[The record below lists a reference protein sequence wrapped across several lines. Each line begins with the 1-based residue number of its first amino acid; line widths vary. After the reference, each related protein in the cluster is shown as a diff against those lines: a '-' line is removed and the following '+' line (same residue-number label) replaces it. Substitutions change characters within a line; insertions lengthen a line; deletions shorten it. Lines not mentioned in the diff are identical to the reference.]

1 MSTQPSVE
9 NRTLPNG
16 KENPKYV
23 DLLDEDPAIAGQK
36 FVCLSFISPEAI
48 LKKREHYLFEK
59 FIQQWDLAKSMS
71 KFQDFVNFISYKY
84 TLDSAK
90 LIEDYNEFIKE
101 EEVNLK
107 QDSQLVENDYRTFLD
122 KNEDRLNL
130 EFNRKNDFQTSVR
143 GLKIRGVFS
152 NQEEAEMH
160 SKKTRERDP
169 NHDIYVGTVG
179 SWLPFEPDAYKTVK
193 IDFMEPELNRLHQEK
208 TANEIKAKEAFDQR
222 VKDAKRKAIEENVRK
237 ARESGNK
244 LTQTLDDQGNLVG
257 VNTMNFDDREVAD
270 DKAKDEYNN
279 SVFDNA
285 NKFDKL
291 D

>member
-1 MSTQPSVE
+1 MSSQSSVE

-36 FVCLSFISPEAI
+36 FVCLSFISPESI
-48 LKKREHYLFEK
+48 LKKRETYLFEK

-84 TLDSAK
+84 TLDSVK

-101 EEVNLK
+101 EEINLK
-107 QDSQLVENDYRTFLD
+107 QDSQLVENDYRTFMD
-122 KNEDRLNL
+122 KNADRLNL
-130 EFNRKNDFQTSVR
+130 EFNRKHDFQTSVR

-179 SWLPFEPDAYKTVK
+179 SWLPFEPDAYKTGK

-270 DKAKDEYNN
+270 DKAKDEYNK

>member
-1 MSTQPSVE
+1 MSSQSSVE

-23 DLLDEDPAIAGQK
+23 DLLDEDPTIAGQK
-36 FVCLSFISPEAI
+36 FVCLSFISPETI
-48 LKKREHYLFEK
+48 LKKRETYLFEK

-107 QDSQLVENDYRTFLD
+107 QDSQLVENDYRTFTD
-122 KNEDRLNL
+122 KNADRLNL
-130 EFNRKNDFQTSVR
+130 EFNRKHDFQTSVR

-179 SWLPFEPDAYKTVK
+179 TWLPFEPDAYKTGK

-270 DKAKDEYNN
+270 DKTKDEYNKA
-279 SVFDNA
+279 VFDNA

>member
-179 SWLPFEPDAYKTVK
+179 SWLPFEPDAYKTGK